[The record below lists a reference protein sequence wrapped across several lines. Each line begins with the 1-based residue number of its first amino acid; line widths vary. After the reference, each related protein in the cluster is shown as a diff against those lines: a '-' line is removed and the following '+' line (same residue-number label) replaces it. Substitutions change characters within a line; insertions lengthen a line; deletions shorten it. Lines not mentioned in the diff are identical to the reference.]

1 VRWLRAWRLP
11 FRLARRDVR
20 RRPGR
25 SVLVALLV
33 ALPVTALSLLA
44 IGYRTTLRDD
54 DAWVVREFG
63 TADAVA
69 DLGLDCECDR
79 RTPLEDTLPPG
90 TQIVWG
96 TEADLPVTRSDRGE
110 SNFALVTTID
120 MSNPLLKG
128 RRDLAQGRWPDS
140 GREVALDRQLAE
152 RYEVGIGDQL
162 QLVHQR
168 TTFVIVG
175 LIDGNNEYAPMIAA
189 PGFDF
194 DLIRPS
200 FKSDV
205 GFIDFADSFDGSL
218 PLQINPNPESSF
230 GYGTSNDG
238 LKTTLAWLGAVLAM
252 SVLGVLIA
260 AAFAVSGRR
269 QLATLG
275 QLSASGVD
283 QRTIVRALTLQGTVT
298 GVVGAGVGLLA
309 AAAIHSQSPNMFGLH
324 GPAVVSSTDM
334 VLLFAT
340 SVVIATIAALIPARS
355 LRRVAVLSAM
365 AGRRPIGVMSR
376 RHALRGALLFIGGLS
391 VTTFG
396 MRSATGMAAVLLAA
410 LGMMAVIFG
419 VCALSALLLEKLS
432 ALAANAGGALRL
444 GARSTGRSGPRA
456 ASVFASMVLVGM
468 IVTGVGALAE
478 HNATGDFWDDHGDR
492 GDLFWVSSIQTTVDP
507 ASGSWIDT
515 PITSPSPAEIRQ
527 QAEDVVG
534 EVAWTS
540 VAAAYR
546 DRPADAGDPNSA
558 LTVGPQRWLVA
569 SDGLL
574 DLLNISV
581 DRRAILQQS
590 PTGVEFVHSRSRSA
604 RDPEVPIIVESQLAF
619 GFSWSVITPEA
630 ASELGLSVVPSAVE
644 FGVADSD
651 LHPGEIEALQ
661 ALSRSDLEGMY
672 YSGSEPVGEVVTWQV
687 ARLEPESRLLAHR
700 VRIGVILGALLLVG
714 LLVLIGM
721 SLMSVEGRNER
732 DLLIA
737 VGAAPAAVAR
747 IAGWRAGGLTFAA
760 MAISVP
766 VGLATAWL
774 IFSNAHVP
782 IAVPGLLAGLL
793 ILVLPATAGLVAFV
807 SSAVAQRLR
816 PLRSS
821 SLAED

>member
-1 VRWLRAWRLP
+1 MTWLRAWRLP

-25 SVLVALLV
+25 SLLVALLV
-33 ALPVTALSLLA
+33 ALPVAALGLLA
-44 IGYRTTLRDD
+44 IAYRTTLRDD
-54 DAWVVREFG
+54 DAWIPRRFG
-63 TADAVA
+63 GADAVA
-69 DLGLDCECDR
+69 DIGLDCECDR

-96 TEADLPVTRSDRGE
+96 READVPVRRSDRDE
-110 SNFALVTTID
+110 SNLALVTTID
-120 MSNPLLKG
+120 MSNPLLRG
-128 RRDLAQGRWPDS
+128 RRDLAQGRWPDNA
-140 GREVALDRQLAE
+140 GEVALDRQLAE

-162 QLVHQR
+162 RLAHQPMA
-168 TTFVIVG
+168 FVIVG
-175 LIDGNNEYAPMIAA
+175 LIVGNNEYAPMIAA

-194 DLIRPS
+194 DVIRPF

-205 GFIDFADSFDGSL
+205 GFIKFADSFDESL
-218 PLQINPNPESSF
+218 RSRIDVNPESSF
-230 GYGTSNDG
+230 GYGASNDG

-252 SVLGVLIA
+252 SVLGVLIT

-269 QLATLG
+269 QLASLG
-275 QLSASGVD
+275 QLSANGVD
-283 QRTIVRALTLQGTVT
+283 QQTIVRALTLEGTVT
-298 GVVGAGVGLLA
+298 GVIGAGAGLLA
-309 AAAIHSQSPNMFGLH
+309 AAAIHLQSPNLFGLH
-324 GPAVVSSTDM
+324 GPAVVSTTDM
-334 VLLFAT
+334 VLLSAT
-340 SVVIATIAALIPARS
+340 AVAIATIAALIPARS
-355 LRRVAVLSAM
+355 LRRVSVLSAM
-365 AGRRPIGVMSR
+365 AGRRPIGAVSR
-376 RHALRGALLFIGGLS
+376 RHGLLGALLFIGGLA
-391 VTTFG
+391 VTTFA

-444 GARSTGRSGPRA
+444 GARSIGRSGPRA

-478 HNATGDFWDDHGDR
+478 HNATGDFWDDQGDR
-492 GDLFWVSSIQTTVDP
+492 GDLFWVSSVQTTVDP
-507 ASGSWIDT
+507 TSGFWIDT
-515 PITSPSPAEIRQ
+515 PITSPSPAEIHQ

-546 DRPADAGDPNSA
+546 ANPTDQNNPGGA
-558 LTVGPQRWLVA
+558 TRWLIA

-590 PTGVEFVHSRSRSA
+590 PTGVEFVHNPERTA
-604 RDPEVPIIVESQLAF
+604 RDPEVPIIVEPQLAF

-630 ASELGLSVVPSAVE
+630 ASELGLSVVASAVE
-644 FGVADSD
+644 FGVADGD

-672 YSGSEPVGEVVTWQV
+672 YSDSEPVGEVVTWQV
-687 ARLEPESRLLAHR
+687 ARLEPESRVLAHR
-700 VRIGVILGALLLVG
+700 VRIAVVLGALLLVG
-714 LLVLIGM
+714 LLILIGM

-732 DLLIA
+732 DLLIT

-747 IAGWRAGGLTFAA
+747 VASWRAGGLTFAA
-760 MAISVP
+760 MVVAVP
-766 VGLATAWL
+766 AGLAIGWL
-774 IFSNAHVP
+774 IFSNAHKAV
-782 IAVPGLLAGLL
+782 AVPWLLGGLLMFALPSAAAFVAG
-793 ILVLPATAGLVAFV
+793 V
-807 SSAVAQRLR
+807 SSALAQRLR
-816 PLRSS
+816 PLQSS
-821 SLAED
+821 SLAAD